1 MKQSLNGVWSLKG
14 FKPDCA
20 QPALTLGAMVPGNV
34 ETDLAR
40 AGIEPDPFF
49 AANEYLYRK
58 YEAWDWEF
66 ERSFSLE
73 AHPDADA
80 FLVFEGLNCISDIL
94 IDGKIAG
101 HFENALIPA
110 RLDINAL
117 VPGHHTLC
125 VRIHSALK
133 SAMERDYPVAGRG
146 PEGAEEATRLRMPAH
161 SFGWD
166 IMPRFLSAG
175 MYRDVYVE
183 ILPRIRFTQVYFAT
197 RRANEHSAEVAYKF
211 CFTTSDNDPARYSVR
226 VLLDGQQVSL
236 HHARF
241 VSGGDSFTVNAPKL
255 WWPSGY
261 GSAELYDITFELYCD
276 DMLKDSVTQKLG
288 IRQIEIEHKMA
299 PGDEGEFLVRVNG
312 ERVFL
317 NGSNW
322 VPLDAFH
329 SRDNKR
335 LERAV
340 QLFSDSNCN
349 ILRLWGGNVYESQR
363 LFELCDEYGILVWH
377 DFAMACA
384 IYPQDDA
391 FADVIEQEAAQ
402 VIRSVR
408 NHPCLLLWSGDNEV
422 DECYLWRGYTPEG
435 NRYNRITREIL
446 PRAVRQNDPYR
457 MFLPSSPF
465 IDGAVPRYQ
474 VPEQHLWGA
483 RAWYKDDFYK
493 NTSAHFVSECGYH
506 GCPAPESLR
515 RFIPEQEL
523 NDPASPSWI
532 AHSSEYEPLYK
543 RGYQRNQLMLDQIKL
558 MFGCVPEKLEDMAFL
573 SQFVQAEAF
582 KYFIESARAR
592 AFRRTG
598 IIWWNML
605 DGWPQISDAVVDYY
619 FTKKLAYHYIRRVQR
634 PICLMMDELVD
645 WMRDIVLGNDSRQ
658 TKAVSWRV
666 EDSDTGETL
675 LSGETVSPAGENV
688 TVGSLREMNGDQKL
702 YILRWTVDGVT
713 YANHYMAG
721 NPHFDAD
728 KALMYVEKI
737 RTLEEP
743 FTWEE

>member
-1 MKQSLNGVWSLKG
+1 MKQSLNGTWSLKG

-34 ETDLAR
+34 ELDLSR

-58 YEAWDWEF
+58 YETWDWEL
-66 ERSFSLE
+66 ERTFSLDE
-73 AHPDADA
+73 HPDADV

-94 IDGKIAG
+94 IDGNTAG

-117 VPGHHTLC
+117 APGQHTLC

-183 ILPRIRFTQVYFAT
+183 ILPRVRFTQVYFAT

-211 CFTTSDNDPARYSVR
+211 SFTTPDNDPARYSVR

-255 WWPSGY
+255 WWPRGY
-261 GSAELYDITFELYCD
+261 GRAELYDITFELYCD
-276 DMLKDSVTQKLG
+276 DVFQDSVTQKLG
-288 IRQIEIEHKMA
+288 IRQIEIAHKMA

-329 SRDNKR
+329 SRDSKR

-465 IDGAVPRYQ
+465 IDGGVKRYQ

-543 RGYQRNQLMLDQIKL
+543 RGYQRNQLMLDQVKL

-573 SQFVQAEAF
+573 SQFVQAEAY

-605 DGWPQISDAVVDYY
+605 DGWPQISDAVVDWY
-619 FTKKLAYHYIRRVQR
+619 FVKKRAYKAICRAQEPVLVLLDEPSGWEQDVLISNNSLKDVRVQLR
-634 PICLMMDELVD
+634 LWDAD
-645 WMRDIVLGNDSRQ
+645 TND
-658 TKAVSWRV
+658 
-666 EDSDTGETL
+666 TL
-675 LSGETVSPAGENV
+675 LEGAFSCKANSVQRCA
-688 TVGSLREMNGDQKL
+688 SLRVFSSQKRL
-702 YILRWTVDGVT
+702 ILIEYDHGEGKKRSHYLAGFPTYSMEQAKRWAAYID
-713 YANHYMAG
+713 
-721 NPHFDAD
+721 
-728 KALMYVEKI
+728 
-737 RTLEEP
+737 EEAVQKQ
-743 FTWEE
+743 

>member
-1 MKQSLNGVWSLKG
+1 MKHSLNGAWNLAG
-14 FKPDCA
+14 FGPGCA
-20 QPALTLGAMVPGNV
+20 QPTLTLSAEVPGNV
-34 ETDLAR
+34 ELDLAR

-58 YEAWDWEF
+58 YETWDWEF
-66 ERSFSLE
+66 ERSFTLPE
-73 AHPDADA
+73 HPDADA
-80 FLVFEGLNCISDIL
+80 YLVFEGLNCISDVL
-94 IDGKIAG
+94 IDGKAAA
-101 HFENALIPA
+101 HFENALVPA
-110 RLDINAL
+110 RIDLNDTK
-117 VPGHHTLC
+117 PGQHTLC

-133 SAMERDYPVAGRG
+133 SAMERDYPVGGRG

-183 ILPRIRFTQVYFAT
+183 ILPRVRFTQVYFAT
-197 RRANEHSAEVAYKF
+197 RRANEHEAEVAYKF
-211 CFTTSDNDPARYSVR
+211 SFTTPDADPARYSVR
-226 VLLDGQQVSL
+226 ALLDGKEVSL

-241 VSGGDSFTVNAPKL
+241 VNGGDSFTVQSPRL
-255 WWPSGY
+255 WWPRGY
-261 GSAELYDITFELYCD
+261 GRAELYDITFELLRD
-276 DMLKDSVTQKLG
+276 GVVADSKTQKLG

-299 PGDEGEFLVRVNG
+299 PGDEGAFLVRVNG
-312 ERVFL
+312 EKVFL

-329 SRDNKR
+329 SRDNER

-340 QLFSDSNCN
+340 QLFSDANCN
-349 ILRLWGGNVYESQR
+349 ILRLWGGNVYESDR
-363 LFELCDEYGILVWH
+363 LFELCDENGILVWH

-391 FADVIEQEAAQ
+391 FQDVIAQEAAQ
-402 VIRSVR
+402 VIRRVR

-435 NRYNRITREIL
+435 NRYNRITRETL
-446 PRAVRQNDPYR
+446 PRVVRQNDPYR

-465 IDGAVPRYQ
+465 IDGGVSRQQ

-483 RAWYKDDFYK
+483 RAWYKDDYYK

-523 NDPASPSWI
+523 NDPASPSWV
-532 AHSSEYEPLYK
+532 AHSSEYEPLFK
-543 RGYQRNQLMLDQIKL
+543 RGYARNQLMLDQVKL
-558 MFGCVPEKLEDMAFL
+558 MFGHVPEKLEDMAFL
-573 SQFVQAEAF
+573 SQFIQAEAF

-605 DGWPQISDAVVDYY
+605 DGWPQISDAVVDWYLV
-619 FTKKLAYHYIRRVQR
+619 KKRAYNA
-634 PICLMMDELVD
+634 ICRAQEPVLVLLNEPSG
-645 WMRDIVLGNDSRQ
+645 WEQEVLISNH
-658 TKAVSWRV
+658 TL
-666 EDSDTGETL
+666 SDVRLQLRLWDADTNETL
-675 LSGETVSPAGENV
+675 LEGEFSCKANATQRCASLRVFSSQKRLILIEYDSGEGKKRSHYLAGFPTYSMEDARRWAGYIDETVE
-688 TVGSLREMNGDQKL
+688 DQ
-702 YILRWTVDGVT
+702 
-713 YANHYMAG
+713 
-721 NPHFDAD
+721 
-728 KALMYVEKI
+728 
-737 RTLEEP
+737 
-743 FTWEE
+743 